1 MCAGVPVLF
10 LLLHMCG
17 KHVANIYL
25 TFFGSGRDKLA
36 VDPRVWKRGEGKGKG
51 KVGYWFVRE
60 DWSGKQE
67 QGAIKTSF
75 KKSFCFLRE
84 KK

>member
-1 MCAGVPVLF
+1 MCVRGRPGFVSFAP
-10 LLLHMCG
+10 
-17 KHVANIYL
+17 HVWEACCEYIYL
-25 TFFGSGRDKLA
+25 TFFFSGRDKLA
-36 VDPRVWKRGEGKGKG
+36 VDPLVWKRGEG